1 MSQNV
6 EIEYKNLLTEL
17 EYEKLIKAFEINK
30 AESFTQENIY
40 FDSKEMVLKE
50 NQLALRIRIKDDVAE
65 MTLKSPH
72 EGHLLETNESLTIER
87 ARALVEKTVIYPTG
101 QIADL
106 LASYGIDSMTPL
118 YIIAQL
124 RTQRLEKKV
133 HSCLIVLDK
142 SWYGDQIDYELEIE
156 STTSTEGK
164 QFIKNLL
171 TQYDIPERD
180 TPNKISRAVQDQ
192 QKRTL

>member
-17 EYEKLIKAFEINK
+17 EYEKLIKAFKINK

-50 NQLALRIRIKDDVAE
+50 NQLALRIRIKEDTAE

-72 EGHLLETNESLTIER
+72 EGHLLETNESLTIEQ
-87 ARALVEKTVIYPTG
+87 ASTLVEKTVIYPTG
-101 QIADL
+101 QIAEL

-118 YIIAQL
+118 HIIAQL

-133 HSCLIVLDK
+133 HSCLMVLDK

-156 STTSTEGK
+156 STTSKGGK
-164 QFIKNLL
+164 QFIENLL
-171 TQYDIPERD
+171 AQYDIPERD
-180 TPNKISRAVQDQ
+180 TPNKISRAIKDQ
-192 QKRTL
+192 QKRSL